1 MVSRECLPKTF
12 FVAIAGAKG
21 TVQSILSHE
30 QKTVYVPLYW
40 LFNTDPYGDLGV
52 S

>member
-12 FVAIAGAKG
+12 FVAIAGARG
-21 TVQSILSHE
+21 TVQSILSH
-30 QKTVYVPLYW
+30 VPLYW
-40 LFNTDPYGDLGV
+40 LFDTDPYDDLGV